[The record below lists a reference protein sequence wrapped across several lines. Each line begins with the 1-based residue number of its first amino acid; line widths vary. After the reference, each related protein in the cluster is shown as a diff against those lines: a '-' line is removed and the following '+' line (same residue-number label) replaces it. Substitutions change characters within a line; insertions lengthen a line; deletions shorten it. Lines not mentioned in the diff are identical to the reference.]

1 MGKATSTSATQ
12 LVEKNYKR
20 PIHTFPS
27 STMRKLRMA
36 GIAEHKTNEYL
47 NEKFMSSSCVMFR
60 RARTLLLCSV
70 SMIALALLFVVI

>member
-47 NEKFMSSSCVMFR
+47 NEKFMSFPPRIDTFNLGSHGGETG
-60 RARTLLLCSV
+60 A
-70 SMIALALLFVVI
+70 